1 MLEAEP
7 SHKVK
12 LSIATLTTLLLGYK
26 TAAKLYKL
34 GRIAADEKTI
44 LMLDAALLHEMP
56 YISDYI

>member
-1 MLEAEP
+1 MEQP
-7 SHKVK
+7 VT

-34 GRIAADEKTI
+34 GRIAANEQTI
-44 LMLDAALLHEMP
+44 LMLDDALLHEMP